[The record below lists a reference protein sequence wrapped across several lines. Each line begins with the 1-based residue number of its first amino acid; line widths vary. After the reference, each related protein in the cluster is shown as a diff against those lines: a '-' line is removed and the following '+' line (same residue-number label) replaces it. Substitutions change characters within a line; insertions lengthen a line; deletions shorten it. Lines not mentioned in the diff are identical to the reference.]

1 MYGTSSGHRSRKE
14 EVVMMLFKSCPRCQ
28 GDMHV
33 NRDMYGEYRECLQC
47 GLMQDIEARD
57 GILASVLARSK
68 KKAA

>member
-1 MYGTSSGHRSRKE
+1 
-14 EVVMMLFKSCPRCQ
+14 MMLFKSCPRCQ